1 MLKRVIFIA
10 LTVGIFVSCHNT
22 LDILAP
28 YKESVSVYGLLD
40 QDASVQY
47 VRVQRVFLGEGNA
60 FTMAQNPDSSW
71 YKPGELKVSIQRI
84 KNGIP
89 VSVDAPATSNMEIVL
104 TETFVTTDV
113 GVFNSNQLL
122 YTTNHAIFDDG
133 SQYKL
138 LIHNNRTGADFS
150 SNAVSLVRDFST
162 RLIYGQQGSQ
172 MTTAYSPVN
181 FVPQGTVRCKYASP
195 PNTGVCGLKMRF
207 FYTEFPNVG
216 TVPVSKATDF
226 DLGIQYTNTQSGG
239 EEIDLSFS
247 GDGMLFRIVDRVG
260 IDANINHRTVDSIHF
275 LLNGA
280 GFDLALYNQV
290 TTTTTMSQEKPSYS
304 NINGGVGVFSSRR
317 EYKLRKRLHNDAVD
331 RVASDNISCPLR
343 FYGAGGG
350 FLPCQ

>member
-28 YKESVSVYGLLD
+28 YKESVCVYGLLD
-40 QDASVQY
+40 QDASTQY
-47 VRVQRVFLGEGNA
+47 VRVQRVFLGEGDA

-71 YKPGELKVSIQRI
+71 YKPGELKVSLQRI

-104 TETFVTTDV
+104 TETFVTTDA
-113 GVFNSNQLL
+113 GVFDSNQLL
-122 YTTNHAIFDDG
+122 YMTTHAIYDDG

-150 SNAVSLVRDFST
+150 SSAVSLVRDFST
-162 RLIYGQQGSQ
+162 KLIYGQQGSQ
-172 MTTAYSPVN
+172 MTSAYSPVN
-181 FVPQGTVRCKYASP
+181 FVTHGSVKCKYASP
-195 PNTGVCGLKMRF
+195 ANAGVCGLKMRF
-207 FYTEFPNVG
+207 FYTEYLTSNPNP
-216 TVPVSKATDF
+216 VPKSADF
-226 DLGIQYTNTQSGG
+226 DLGIQYTNTQSGN

-247 GDGMLFRIVDRVG
+247 GDVMLFNISERLG
-260 IDANINHRTVDSIHF
+260 INSDITHRTADSIHF

-290 TTTTTMSQEKPSYS
+290 TTTTTMSQEKPSYT

-317 EYKLRKRLHNDAVD
+317 EYKLRKRNHNDAVD
-331 RVASDNISCPLR
+331 RLASDQLSCPLR